1 MKRVKKA
8 VWATVAA
15 GSMMALLG
23 AGLFALRI
31 SHALQASRQE
41 VRSLNEIEFLVRPYA
56 PAVASSFERL
66 STPAEF
72 GRAEMFQGN
81 LYISGPEGLEEYS
94 PGGKL
99 VREFAAGQDLP
110 SSPLVGLTQ
119 GVLADSREK
128 ELIVA
133 TAEEGL
139 LAYNG
144 RSFRQIY
151 TLDKAYRQI
160 TCVIAG
166 GSGHLL
172 IGTKTRG
179 VLVFDGNKFA
189 ELHPSLA
196 EVYVTALAGNE
207 PDLWVGT
214 SDRGVLHWHAGETES
229 FGEQEGMPDSQV
241 LSIALQGDNAYV
253 GTAMG
258 VGLFEAGKFSRV
270 IAPGVFATA
279 LLPTTQRLMVGTED
293 EGVLSV
299 SLEADY
305 RNAVMGE
312 ATETADKAEVRQ
324 LFRMG
329 DEIHVLTRS
338 ELYQINVRGLGWKEV
353 LQRSP
358 ATLTDRNVS
367 ALATDTSGNL
377 WIGYFTRG
385 LDEWNVGSGRVRH
398 VEDDHVFCVNRIL
411 PEVKNRTVDVATANG
426 LVRFSAA
433 GTEEQTL
440 TEADGLIAQHVT
452 DVAAYGDGLV
462 LATPAGLTFLDR
474 DGARSLYAFQGLV
487 NNHVF
492 TLGVRDDEIL
502 AGTLG
507 GISVV
512 GHEEVQTNYTVGN
525 SGLKHNWITA
535 IVRVGNEWMVGTYG
549 AGVLRLDD
557 EGRFFSMEK
566 ATGSFEVNPNAMLAT
581 ASHVFAGT
589 LGRGLY
595 LYDRTSGRWSAVTEG
610 LPSASVTALAASGG
624 YLYVGTDNGLV
635 RIEEQKLQP

>member
-1 MKRVKKA
+1 MKRVKRA

-15 GSMMALLG
+15 GSMTALLG
-23 AGLFALRI
+23 TGLFALRI

-41 VRSLNEIEFLVRPYA
+41 VRSQNEIEFLARPYA
-56 PAVASSFERL
+56 PAIASSFERL

-72 GRAEMFQGN
+72 GHAELFQGN

-99 VREFAAGQDLP
+99 VREFEVGRDLP
-110 SSPLVGLTQ
+110 SSRLVGLTQ
-119 GVLADSREK
+119 EVLADSQEE

-151 TLDKAYRQI
+151 SLDKAYREI

-172 IGTKTRG
+172 MGTKTRG
-179 VLVFDGNKFA
+179 VLVFDGKKFA

-196 EVYVTALAGNE
+196 KVYATALAGNE
-207 PDLWVGT
+207 SDLWVGT
-214 SDRGVLHWHAGETES
+214 LDRGVLHWHAGETES

-258 VGLFEAGKFSRV
+258 VGFFEAGKFSRV
-270 IAPGVFATA
+270 IAAGIFATA

-293 EGVLSV
+293 EGVLAV
-299 SLEADY
+299 PLEAGY
-305 RNAVMGE
+305 RNAPIGE
-312 ATETADKAEVRQ
+312 ATATAETAEVRQ

-329 DEIHVLTRS
+329 DEIYVLTRS
-338 ELYQINVRGLGWKEV
+338 ELYRINTRGLGWKQV

-358 ATLTDRNVS
+358 ATLTDRNLS
-367 ALATDTSGNL
+367 ALAVDTSGNL
-377 WIGYFTRG
+377 WIGYFNRG
-385 LDEWNVGSGRVRH
+385 LDEWSVGSGRVTH
-398 VEDDHVFCVNRIL
+398 VEDEHVFCVNRIF
-411 PEVKNRTVDVATANG
+411 PEAKTGTVDVATANG

-433 GTEEQTL
+433 GNEEQTL
-440 TEADGLIAQHVT
+440 TQADGLIAEHVT

-492 TLGVRDDEIL
+492 ALGVRDDEIL

-549 AGVLRLDD
+549 AGVLKLDD
-557 EGRFFSMEK
+557 EGRFYSMEK
-566 ATGSFEVNPNAMLAT
+566 ATGAFDVNPNAMLET

-589 LGRGLY
+589 LERGLY
-595 LYDRTSGRWSAVTEG
+595 VYDRTSGRWSAITDG
-610 LPSASVTALAASGG
+610 LPSKNVTALAASAG
-624 YLYVGTDNGLV
+624 YLYIGTDNGLV